1 MKQKTRLADTT
12 RMRLPAAGAGLLL
25 LLLVQGCATLDRDEC
40 QVADW
45 RLIGYQ
51 DGVQGK
57 PASVIGTYRED
68 CAKHA
73 IVPDLDAWQA
83 GRAQGLQEYCTAAN
97 AFRLGRAGSA
107 FPAVCPQATHEV
119 LQAAYD
125 DGRAIYLARA
135 EVKDTR
141 AQIHRREHEIDE
153 LQHDKQHKLAEL
165 VQDGLA
171 KEQRVLL
178 LYRIHEIDEQID
190 SLNGEIAVLE
200 HDLHVQ
206 QAYLDSL
213 ANNGSH

>member
-1 MKQKTRLADTT
+1 MKKKTWFAPLRLT
-12 RMRLPAAGAGLLL
+12 RLPAAGAALLVLLL
-25 LLLVQGCATLDRDEC
+25 QGCATLDRDEC

-57 PASVIGTYRED
+57 PAGTIGTYRED

-83 GRAQGLQEYCTAAN
+83 GRAQGLQEYCTVAN
-97 AFRLGRAGSA
+97 AFRLGRSGHGY
-107 FPAVCPQATHEV
+107 PMVCPEPADSALKT
-119 LQAAYD
+119 AYD
-125 DGRAIYLARA
+125 DGRAIYLARS
-135 EVKDTR
+135 EVKDTH
-141 AQIHRREHEIDE
+141 AAIHRREHEIDA
-153 LQHDKQHKLAEL
+153 LQNDKGQKLAEL
-165 VQDGLA
+165 VQDGLT

-178 LYRIHEIDEQID
+178 LYEIHEIDKEIGNLAAEID
-190 SLNGEIAVLE
+190 SLE

-213 ANNGSH
+213 VSTNSR